1 MRHLSCFI
9 LVLAPLGLAQEHTS
23 TGSLVAN
30 GSFEK
35 DADGNAAPDGWTTSG
50 TRDINQSLTLDDGR
64 AGGKSAKLTC
74 TQFVPGSPASHAM
87 VCQLNTVGLKRGQWY
102 RIAFW
107 VKAEGLPR
115 PMANVAVSNTK
126 TWSDTG
132 VRAYFPVTASW
143 QRIERMAQAKAD
155 VPAEHTRLQIWFA
168 STGLLWLDDVEVTPI
183 QMRVEFHPQISTAGV
198 RNIVPNSSFE
208 CGAAGWGSYSPSVR
222 SWTGNVFRQLG
233 EIDDSTAAHGQ
244 RSLRMAL
251 AKGKAPVF
259 YFDYF
264 TPIETELR
272 SLVAGHQGW
281 VPVAPGKPYALSCW
295 LKADGPDVPARLMV
309 FEAPWRQWK
318 EVVSVG
324 TEWQRFSFTFKPR
337 GSFVW
342 TGVGL
347 DLESSPLDDATI
359 WVDAVQLEAG
369 AEASDFAARQEL
381 ETFIETPAVGNVF
394 TDPAQGLSVE
404 VVAWNGSDES
414 RGLRGTVTVTD
425 FADQE
430 VLTRTV
436 QREVGPSTQVRV
448 RVAALLK
455 GRRGFFRVHWRPAD
469 GSSPFPQTLRC
480 ALIEPYEHRD
490 SAFGMNHAYPWAF
503 LLRLAKTAGLTW
515 MRDWSV
521 KWHTVEPERG
531 RFDFSAPDA
540 QINRVVRANLN
551 PLVLFPFASTPW
563 CSTADMKLVKEA
575 AAGNKSRE
583 ERYVVA
589 WLAENEADFRN
600 YVARSVEHYRDRVRY
615 YEIMNEPLYTTY
627 SVPAKFGYQMSDYIG
642 LLKASYETIKA
653 HQSDARV
660 VGGIGTWIGRH
671 WVHDFIAAGGL
682 RWTDIMDIHLYAP
695 TIPPELHEQEL
706 APAWQTMVDRGE
718 AKPIWLTEFGC
729 YADDDPYKTPGQ
741 IGDSAMS
748 RSNWPSERAAAE
760 ALVKTSAVFFTYGIR
775 KIFFHAG
782 TCGSINR
789 STGGGIFFEY
799 GGAPRKMYAAVAALA
814 SMLGPEL
821 EPIRPPVATD
831 QVRAYFFRTARGSMA
846 VAWASDG
853 KERHCPL
860 PTDVTARDLMGNV
873 LAGGQ
878 LVVAG
883 TPTYVQCSRTDRIR
897 ALLESVR

>member
-1 MRHLSCFI
+1 MRCLSC
-9 LVLAPLGLAQEHTS
+9 LVLLSASIGFAQEH
-23 TGSLVAN
+23 GQAGNLVAN
-30 GSFEK
+30 GSFEG
-35 DADGNAAPDGWTTSG
+35 DTDGKGVPGAWTTSG
-50 TRDINQSLTLDDGR
+50 TREIKQNIVLDAGR

-74 TQFVPGSPASHAM
+74 TEFVPGSPASHAM
-87 VCQLNTVGLKRGQWY
+87 ICQLDTVGLKRGQWY

-107 VKAEGLPR
+107 VKAERLAR

-143 QRIERMAQAKAD
+143 QHIERMAQAKTD
-155 VPAEHTRLQIWFA
+155 VPAEDTRLQIWFA
-168 STGLLWLDDVEVTPI
+168 STGSLWLDDVEVTPTEI
-183 QMRVEFHPQISTAGV
+183 RVEFHPQISTAGV

-222 SWTGNVFRQLG
+222 SWTGNVYQQIG

-244 RSLRMAL
+244 RSLRMEL
-251 AKGKAPVF
+251 ATGKAPVF

-272 SLVAGHQGW
+272 SLVAAHQGW
-281 VPVAPGKPYALSCW
+281 IRVESGKPYVLSCW
-295 LKADGPDVPARLMV
+295 LKADRPNVPARLMA

-318 EVVSVG
+318 DVVSVG

-337 GSFVW
+337 GGFVW
-342 TGVGL
+342 TGAGL
-347 DLESSPLDDATI
+347 DLEPSDLDAATL

-369 AEASDFAARQEL
+369 AEASDFATRHNL
-381 ETFIETPAVGNVF
+381 ETFIGTPVAGNVF
-394 TDPAQGLSVE
+394 TNPDEGMCVE
-404 VVAWNGSDES
+404 VVAWNGADRS
-414 RGLRGTVTVTD
+414 RGLRGTIAVTD
-425 FADQE
+425 FADQT

-436 QREVGPSTQVRV
+436 QRDVGPNTQARV
-448 RVAALLK
+448 RLTNLLS

-480 ALIEPYEHRD
+480 ALVEPYQHRD

-521 KWHTVEPERG
+521 KWHTVEPVRG
-531 RFDFSAPDA
+531 AFDFSAPDA
-540 QINRVVRANLN
+540 QIDRVARESLN
-551 PLVLFPFASTPW
+551 PLILFPFASTPW
-563 CSTADMKLVKEA
+563 CSTADMKLVKEV
-575 AAGNKSRE
+575 AAGNKHRE
-583 ERYVVA
+583 ERYIVA
-589 WLAENEADFRN
+589 WLAKDEADFRN
-600 YVARSVEHYRDRVRY
+600 YVARSVKHYRDRVRY

-627 SVPAKFGYQMSDYIG
+627 SLPAKFGYKMSDYIS

-653 HQSDARV
+653 HQSDAQV
-660 VGGIGTWIGRH
+660 VGGIGMWIGRQ
-671 WVHDFIAAGGL
+671 WVHDFVANGGL
-682 RWTDIMDIHLYAP
+682 RWADVMDIHMYPP

-706 APAWQTMVDRGE
+706 AAAWQTMVDRGE

-748 RSNWPSERAAAE
+748 KCNWPSERTAAE

-789 STGGGIFFEY
+789 STGGGVFFEY

-814 SMLGPEL
+814 TALGPEL
-821 EPIRPPVATD
+821 EPIRPPLATD
-831 QVRAYFFRTARGSMA
+831 QVRAYFFRTARGPLA
-846 VAWASDG
+846 VVWARDG
-853 KERHCPL
+853 KESRCVR
-860 PTDVTARDLMGNV
+860 PTGVTAQDLMGNA
-873 LAGGQ
+873 LAGEQ
-878 LVVAG
+878 FVVTG
-883 TPTYVQCSRTDRIR
+883 TPTYLWCDSVDRLRT
-897 ALLESVR
+897 LLRSAR